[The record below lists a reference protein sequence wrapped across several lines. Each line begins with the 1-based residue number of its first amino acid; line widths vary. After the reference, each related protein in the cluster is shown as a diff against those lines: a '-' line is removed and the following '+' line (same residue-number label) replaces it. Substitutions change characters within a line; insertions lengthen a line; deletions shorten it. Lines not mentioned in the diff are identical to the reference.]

1 MDTDVPL
8 LILVTGTPLAVLGWA
23 GRKRFPLRIGVG
35 NFFRRKT
42 QVAIVVAGLL
52 IGTAIIPSSFV
63 IQTTF
68 DSTIRSA
75 VLRALDFVD
84 ETIFVASPDGSRL
97 PFNLSV
103 YDALAATL
111 PTMPDVSAIAPRIQI
126 NGAVIDRS
134 TRLFDP
140 TVTLIG
146 FDAGRDLGS
155 FVLANGSTST
165 GAGLGSTQAIINA
178 KLEQA
183 IEAKVG
189 DGLTLNF
196 GGPRGLVAISVT
208 VFEVVRDEG
217 RGAWNDGNN
226 LFIPLDSF
234 QSTLGLP
241 GQINTILVANAG
253 GKETGYLRSDA
264 AVAQIRPHLPTTPS
278 FTIAKAK
285 ADSVKGATEGVD
297 RLSQVF
303 ILLSFFTIVA
313 GVLLIVNIFVMLAD
327 ERKGEMGVARA
338 LGMRRKNLVQSF
350 ASEGLL
356 YALLSSVV
364 GTFTGLLVAAIILWG
379 FAQIFPTGFGG
390 TGFAVNWTWSDLLT
404 GFSIGFLITMA
415 TIAIA
420 SFRVSKLNIVRAIR
434 DIPEPI
440 PHRSTRRQVIV
451 GSALAA
457 LGAVGTLASLATQN
471 LILQDAG
478 PSAFAIGLAVLT
490 MRLTSPRIVFTS
502 AGVLMLA
509 WLLSPWKFFSTAS
522 ADITLFIIVGLLLIL
537 GGLLIVLFNS
547 DTILAVATRL
557 VRGRTWRPVV
567 RTAIAYP
574 MNKKFRTGATLASI
588 ALVMFTIATMSGI
601 QAMVS
606 SSISMTSYRES
617 GHFEL
622 LGASL
627 VPIPNWDA
635 AFAAYNKTST
645 NVTGNHGIAQAQIR
659 IATNPN
665 LSGVQYNSSL
675 IGVPSNW
682 TPEFPLQARDPMYAD
697 DQAAWAAIQSDP
709 GLAIIDGTVVPNSFG
724 PNFGSFSAVLND
736 AFHFRNM
743 TGATRTVRVI
753 GILYEQFAQGL
764 WVSSS
769 TVKRDFGIEA
779 ASLFYFNIRLGT
791 DVTRAGHDLE
801 RYFLQYQLITLDIQA
816 LINSILESTMGV
828 FNLLQA
834 YLALGLIVGIAGL
847 AVITLRNVVERRQ
860 ETGALRAL
868 GFRKSMVLRSFLF
881 ELSFIALTGITMG
894 VALGIA
900 LSYDLFLRFFE
911 GQASF
916 VIPWDRLVLLGGIA
930 FLGSVLATASPAIR
944 ASKIP
949 PAEGLRS
956 FEWDADGRLVDGL
969 LLVTLDGGQSVMF
982 RF

>member
-1 MDTDVPL
+1 MDTDLTL
-8 LILVTGTPLAVLGWA
+8 LILVTGTSLAVLGWA

-52 IGTAIIPSSFV
+52 IGTAIITSSFV

-75 VLRALDFVD
+75 VIRALDFVD
-84 ETIFVASPDGSRL
+84 ETIFVTSPDGSRQ
-97 PFNLSV
+97 PFDMSV
-103 YDALAATL
+103 YDTLAASL
-111 PTMPDVSAIAPRIQI
+111 PSMPDVAAVAPRIQL
-126 NGAVIDRS
+126 NGGVIDRS
-134 TRLFDP
+134 SSLFDP
-140 TVTLIG
+140 TVTLVG
-146 FDAGRDLGS
+146 FDAGKDLGS
-155 FVLANGSTST
+155 FVRTDGTTWT
-165 GAGLGSTQAIINA
+165 GAGLGGTQAIINA
-178 KLEQA
+178 KLAQA
-183 IEAKVG
+183 VEAKNG

-196 GGPRGLVAISVT
+196 GGPGGPIAISVT
-208 VFEVVRDEG
+208 IFAVVKDEG
-217 RGAWNDGNN
+217 RGAWNDGEN
-226 LFIPLDSF
+226 LFLGLDAF
-234 QSTLGLP
+234 QSALGIT
-241 GQINTILVANAG
+241 GQVNTIHVANMG
-253 GKETGYLRSDA
+253 GMDKGYLRSDA
-264 AVAQIRPHLPTTPS
+264 AVAEISSHLPATPS
-278 FTIAKAK
+278 FTVAKAK

-313 GVLLIVNIFVMLAD
+313 GVLLIVNIFVMLAE

-350 ASEGLL
+350 VAEGLL
-356 YALLSSVV
+356 YALLSSVI
-364 GTFTGLLVAAIILWG
+364 GTFTGLLVAGIILYG

-390 TGFAVNWTWSDLLT
+390 TAFAINWTWSDLLT
-404 GFSIGFLITMA
+404 GFTIGFLITMA
-415 TIAIA
+415 TIGIA

-440 PHRSTRRQVIV
+440 PHGSTRRQVAV
-451 GSALAA
+451 GAGLAA
-457 LGAVGTLASLATQN
+457 LGAVGTVLSLVTQN

-478 PSAFAIGLAVLT
+478 PSALAVGLAVLT
-490 MRLTSPRIVFTS
+490 MRLTSPRRVFTA

-537 GGLLIVLFNS
+537 AGLLIVLFNS

-617 GHFEL
+617 GNFEL
-622 LGASL
+622 VGASL
-627 VPIPNWDA
+627 VPISNWDT
-635 AFAAYNKTST
+635 AFAAYNATSR
-645 NVTGNHGIAQAQIR
+645 NVTESHGIAQARVR
-659 IATNPN
+659 IATNT
-665 LSGVQYNSSL
+665 SGVQYNTSL
-675 IGVPSNW
+675 IGVPSDW
-682 TPEFPLQARDPMYAD
+682 TPPFPLQARDPAYRD
-697 DQAAWAAIQSDP
+697 DKAAWAAIQADS
-709 GLAIIDGTVVPNSFG
+709 GLAIIDGTVVPNNFG
-724 PNFGSFSAVLND
+724 PNFGSFTAVLND
-736 AFHFRNM
+736 IFHFRNA
-743 TGATRTVRVI
+743 TGTTGSLRVI

-764 WVSSS
+764 WVSAS
-769 TVKRDFGIEA
+769 TVKADFGIDA
-779 ASLFYFNIRLGT
+779 ASLFYFNIRDGV
-791 DVTRAGHDLE
+791 DVTKAGHDLE
-801 RYFLQYQLITLDIQA
+801 RYFIAHQLITLNIQE
-816 LINSILESTMGV
+816 LINSILETTMGV

-847 AVITLRNVVERRQ
+847 GVITMRNVVERRQ

-911 GQASF
+911 GQAAF

-944 ASKIP
+944 ASKMP
-949 PAEGLRS
+949 PAEALRS
-956 FEWDADGRLVDGL
+956 FE
-969 LLVTLDGGQSVMF
+969 
-982 RF
+982 

>member
-1 MDTDVPL
+1 MDTDLTL
-8 LILVTGTPLAVLGWA
+8 LILVTGTCLAVLGWA

-52 IGTAIIPSSFV
+52 IGTAIITSSFV

-97 PFNLSV
+97 PFNVSV
-103 YDALAATL
+103 YDALAVTL
-111 PTMPDVSAIAPRIQI
+111 PTMPDVSSIAPRIQI

-165 GAGLGSTQAIINA
+165 GAELGSTQAIINA

-226 LFIPLDSF
+226 LFIPLDAF
-234 QSTLGLP
+234 QSALGLP

-313 GVLLIVNIFVMLAD
+313 GVLLIVNIFVMLAE

-420 SFRVSKLNIVRAIR
+420 AFRVSKLNIVRAIR

-478 PSAFAIGLAVLT
+478 PSALAIGLAVLT
-490 MRLTSPRIVFTS
+490 MRLTSPRIVFTA

-627 VPIPNWDA
+627 VPIPNWEA

-645 NVTGNHGIAQAQIR
+645 NVSGNHGIAQAQIR

-675 IGVPSNW
+675 IGVPPNW
-682 TPEFPLQARDPMYAD
+682 TPEF
-697 DQAAWAAIQSDP
+697 AIQSDP

-736 AFHFRNM
+736 VFHFRNM
-743 TGATRTVRVI
+743 TGATRNVRVI

-769 TVKRDFGIEA
+769 TVKSDFGIEA
-779 ASLFYFNIRLGT
+779 ASLFYFNIRPGT

-847 AVITLRNVVERRQ
+847 GVITMRNVVERRQ

-881 ELSFIALTGITMG
+881 ELSFIALTGIAMG

-911 GQASF
+911 GQAAF

-944 ASKIP
+944 ASRMP
-949 PAEGLRS
+949 PAEALRS
-956 FEWDADGRLVDGL
+956 FE
-969 LLVTLDGGQSVMF
+969 
-982 RF
+982 